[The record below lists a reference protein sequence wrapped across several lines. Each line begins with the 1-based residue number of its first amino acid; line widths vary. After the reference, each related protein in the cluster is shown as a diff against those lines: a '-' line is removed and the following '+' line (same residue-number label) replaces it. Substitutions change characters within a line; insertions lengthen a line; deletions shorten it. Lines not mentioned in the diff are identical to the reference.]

1 MSRYYFTTL
10 RNIALNRCN
19 KYFEEVAADKTILPN
34 LRPQLREALSDQSS
48 QSFLNLESRSR
59 SDPVLFVNRIL
70 GVPTHA
76 GQNKYLR
83 EAIKKKHYI
92 LCPSNQWGK
101 SVIVAC
107 IHIWANYYKY
117 KLPGWEIPRGS
128 HATTNAMKKQL
139 EVVSYQTL
147 NISPRLR
154 QAKLVYQYILDIL
167 QSRFTWQDV
176 KRAGA
181 IYSIKHWQTNK
192 CLVENFLVSPRRV
205 PNNTNLSSVP
215 IQFAKNAQLWIAST
229 GQDKGAGIAGSQYA
243 LITYDECGLSNYLEE
258 ELGNYIWSRL
268 VKYDGSLHLIST
280 PDADSDSY
288 EYYRSLVER
297 AQENPDTWG
306 YQMGTITEN
315 RFLDPVKLKNQEKE
329 MQEFDNTM
337 YLQVF
342 RGEFVG
348 SKSRFFTPSEV
359 ERIFDKEQSFL
370 EAQPHHKYVIGADF
384 AVAQN
389 YTVYITVDVT
399 DENIWNIVKFIRFKG
414 ERYSPQMQL
423 AMLADNAR
431 EYNNAEVSIDS
442 SSLAGPFIE
451 YSQELDRLDIY
462 GNKFD
467 SYSKKQLLVALK
479 KTLGY
484 NGVGRLRAPLPT
496 AENGLFPLKREL
508 HSYREKDKGKVK
520 DCVMALGLV
529 MWRMEESV
537 QGGELKPFTLDP
549 LAFMT

>member
-1 MSRYYFTTL
+1 MKRHLTL
-10 RNIALNRCN
+10 VEKDNQRFR
-19 KYFEEVAADKTILPN
+19 
-34 LRPQLREALSDQSS
+34 SM
-48 QSFLNLESRSR
+48 ESLGRD
-59 SDPVLFVNRIL
+59 DPVYFVNKIL
-70 GVPTHA
+70 GVPTHE

-83 EAIKKKHYI
+83 DSIRKKHYI

-107 IHIWANYYKY
+107 MHIWANYYKF
-117 KLPGWEIPRGS
+117 KLPGWQIPRGN
-128 HATTNAMKKQL
+128 HKTTVEMKKQL
-139 EVVSYQTL
+139 EGVPYQTL

-154 QAKLVYQYILDIL
+154 QAQLVYRYIVDIL
-167 QSRFTWQDV
+167 QSRFSWQDLDKSDV
-176 KRAGA
+176 K
-181 IYSIKHWQTNK
+181 YSTKRWQTNK
-192 CLVENFLVSPRRV
+192 CLIEEFLVKPFKV

-215 IQFAKNAQLWIAST
+215 IQFQKNAELWIAST
-229 GQDKGAGIAGSQYA
+229 GQDKGAGIAGSQFA

-297 AQENPDTWG
+297 AQEDTETWG
-306 YQMGTITEN
+306 YQMGVITEN
-315 RFLDPVKLKNQEKE
+315 AFLDPEKLKTQEKE
-329 MQEFDNTM
+329 MEKFDSTL

-342 RGEFVG
+342 KGEFVG
-348 SKSRFFTPSEV
+348 SKSRFFTPQEV

-370 EAQPHHKYVIGADF
+370 EPMPNHRYVVGADF

-389 YTVYITVDVT
+389 YTVYIVVDIT
-399 DENIWNIVKFIRFKG
+399 EEEIWSIVKFIRFKG
-414 ERYSPQMQL
+414 EQYSPQMQL
-423 AMLADNAR
+423 AMLADVAR
-431 EYNNAEVSIDS
+431 DYNRAEVSIDS

-451 YSQELDRLDIY
+451 YSEELDKLDIY

-479 KTLGY
+479 KLLGH
-484 NGVGRLRAPLPT
+484 NGVGRLRAPTPNP
-496 AENGLFPLKREL
+496 ENGLAPLKREL

-520 DCVMALGLV
+520 DTVMALGLIA
-529 MWRMEESV
+529 WRMEESNL
-537 QGGELKPFTLDP
+537 GGNPQIIDLDP
-549 LAFMT
+549 LATMMA